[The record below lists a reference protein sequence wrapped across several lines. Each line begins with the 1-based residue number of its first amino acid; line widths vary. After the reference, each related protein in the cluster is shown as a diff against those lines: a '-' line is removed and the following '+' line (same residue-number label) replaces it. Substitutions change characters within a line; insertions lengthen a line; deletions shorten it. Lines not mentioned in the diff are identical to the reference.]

1 VEPPKPR
8 LFRAIAFFG
17 ILLGAVGALSAV
29 GNLTMLSR
37 AERQPVEVPGLG
49 PPTEAQAKVTRRMQ
63 ERVERVIERH
73 RPVSTALHLAN
84 AALSLLLLAGGLTL
98 ATGRTW
104 AHGIMVQ
111 ALAASVLYELP
122 AAAHEIRLLYEKMLA
137 MKRLFP
143 ELLAAQHV
151 PALPEHV
158 ALASG
163 GFLAAG
169 VAITLGLAFLRLAY
183 YGTGFWYLRR
193 QDVRSWFRMPRD
205 M

>member
-1 VEPPKPR
+1 MEPPKPR

-17 ILLGAVGALSAV
+17 ILLGVVGALGAV

-37 AERQPVEVPGLG
+37 QEHQPLEIPGLG
-49 PPTEAQAKVTRRMQ
+49 PPTEAQARVTRKMQ
-63 ERVERVIERH
+63 ARFERVTERH
-73 RPVSTALHLAN
+73 RSVSAALHLAN

-104 AHGIMVQ
+104 AHGLMVQ
-111 ALAASVLYELP
+111 ALAASVLYEVP
-122 AAAHEIRLLYEKMLA
+122 AAAHEIRLLYERMLA
-137 MKRLFP
+137 MKSLFP
-143 ELLAAQHV
+143 ELLAAQDV
-151 PALPEHV
+151 PPLPDQV

-163 GFLAAG
+163 GFLAVG
-169 VAITLGLAFLRLAY
+169 VGITLGLAGVRLAY

-193 QDVRSWFRMPRD
+193 RDVRTWFRMPRD